1 MWCRPHHPP
10 RVPRSRRRQLGFR
23 TSTIDFTQH
32 FIFQPS
38 VRRMHELKI
47 GKEVL
52 AEHVSGQRWRMAR
65 GCCAPFAP
73 VLMLL
78 MLLLAC
84 PRDSP
89 LHRNVPSFSP
99 RRPHRVALTHVTLTV
114 PHPSFNLRRTCLSSR
129 TGSTGTR
136 PGLDLYGR

>member
-1 MWCRPHHPP
+1 
-10 RVPRSRRRQLGFR
+10 
-23 TSTIDFTQH
+23 
-32 FIFQPS
+32 
-38 VRRMHELKI
+38 MHELKI

-89 LHRNVPSFSP
+89 LHRNVPPFSP
-99 RRPHRVALTHVTLTV
+99 RRPHRVALTRVTLTV
-114 PHPSFNLRRTCLSSR
+114 PHPSFNFAVPACHRTLARLVHDLAWICLADDTLSITLPFIS
-129 TGSTGTR
+129 
-136 PGLDLYGR
+136 PHH